1 MGTGITLGADGKL
14 IIPNDPIIPIIAGD
28 GVGPD
33 IWNAA
38 RPVFDTAVEKA
49 YGGTKQVYRTV

>member
-28 GVGPD
+28 GVGAD
-33 IWNAA
+33 I
-38 RPVFDTAVEKA
+38 
-49 YGGTKQVYRTV
+49 